1 MAMVSAS
8 NVINGSADIVSD
20 AYHTLC
26 SFTLPVGAH
35 LISATVSFPSNNT
48 GFRRIGI
55 SADGKSF
62 NMNSNMEHKLSNH
75 GYYNAETSIND
86 MTNPGIYRF
95 YVNPNTDNANYL
107 GWTARTLLICT
118 GDCAGYMYQYFF
130 SDWGHFVYRRN
141 DIQGIITF
149 DYNVLLRRFDAKNEI
164 AELNNRIAALEN
176 LIKSNA

>member
-1 MAMVSAS
+1 MTIWGNIILIEKNVSTINSNMAMVSAS

-62 NMNSNMEHKLSNH
+62 NMNRFSMEVRQAVNGNITTVFLQYVHV
-75 GYYNAETSIND
+75 A
-86 MTNPGIYRF
+86 TNED
-95 YVNPNTDNANYL
+95 TLYL
-107 GWTARTLLICT
+107 MAQQNSG
-118 GDCAGYMYQYFF
+118 
-130 SDWGHFVYRRN
+130 
-141 DIQGIITF
+141 ITF
-149 DYNVLLRRFDAKNEI
+149 ANCAYGIRVLSVENVKRYTISREF
-164 AELNNRIAALEN
+164 LNTIY
-176 LIKSNA
+176 

>member
-1 MAMVSAS
+1 MPNQINSNMAMVSAS

-62 NMNSNMEHKLSNH
+62 NMNRFSMEVRQAVNGNITTVFLQYVHV
-75 GYYNAETSIND
+75 A
-86 MTNPGIYRF
+86 TNED
-95 YVNPNTDNANYL
+95 TLYL
-107 GWTARTLLICT
+107 MAQQNSG
-118 GDCAGYMYQYFF
+118 
-130 SDWGHFVYRRN
+130 
-141 DIQGIITF
+141 ITF
-149 DYNVLLRRFDAKNEI
+149 ANCAYGIRVLSVENVKRYTISREF
-164 AELNNRIAALEN
+164 
-176 LIKSNA
+176 